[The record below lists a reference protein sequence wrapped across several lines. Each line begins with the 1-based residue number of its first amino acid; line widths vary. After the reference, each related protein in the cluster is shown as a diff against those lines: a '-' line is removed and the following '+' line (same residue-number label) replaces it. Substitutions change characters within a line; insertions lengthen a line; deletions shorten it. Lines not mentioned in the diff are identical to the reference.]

1 MKNMF
6 KPTTYMVLFWNKD
19 ESEVVGEEVYLMHL
33 FSFNDVVELL
43 RGKEDMCD
51 IYESRFSKR
60 SGKYITVGNVYT
72 WKNGSWVL
80 QI

>member
-1 MKNMF
+1 
-6 KPTTYMVLFWNKD
+6 
-19 ESEVVGEEVYLMHL
+19 MHL

-43 RGKEDMCD
+43 RGKEDMRD